1 MSILDRERTIAEP
14 GYSRWLVPPAALAIH
29 MCIGQAYALS
39 VFNLPLTKLIGITKS
54 APDDWKLTSMSYIFS
69 VAIVF
74 LGLSA
79 AVFGTW
85 LERVGPRKAMFASAC
100 CFGGGFVIS
109 AIGVQTHQFWL
120 VVGGYGVV
128 GGIGLGLGYI
138 SPVSTLIKWFPDRPG
153 MATGMAIMGFGG
165 GAMVGSPLAVN
176 LMKIF
181 GTPTSTGVVETMLA
195 MGAVYFAIM
204 MFGVFTVR
212 VVPPG
217 WKPEGWTAP
226 VTHSKLIT
234 DSQVTAANAIKTPQ
248 FWLLWGVLFL
258 NVSAGIGVLQTA
270 SPIIQ
275 QTMGVVPAAAAGFVG
290 LLSLFN
296 MGGRFFWSSTSDKI
310 GRKPTY
316 TIYFVLGA
324 ILYALIPTAAASKSV
339 PFFVIVICIIMTMYG
354 GGFATIP
361 AYLRDLFGTLQVG
374 AIHGRL
380 LTAWSAAGVV
390 GPLLINFMRDYQVAH
405 GVPLAA
411 SYNTTM
417 YILAGFLVLGFIC
430 NALVSPVDARYN
442 QPINAPVPSANPAT
456 ARAA

>member
-1 MSILDRERTIAEP
+1 MSFLDRDRTIAEP

-29 MCIGQAYALS
+29 MCIGQAYAFS
-39 VFNLPLTKLIGITKS
+39 VFNLPMTKLIGITKA
-54 APDDWKLTSMSYIFS
+54 APEDWKATTLAYVFS
-69 VAIVF
+69 VAIVL

-85 LERVGPRKAMFASAC
+85 LERVGPRMAMFASAC
-100 CFGGGFVIS
+100 CFGGGFVV
-109 AIGVQTHQFWL
+109 AALGVQTHQFWL
-120 VVGGYGVV
+120 VILGYGVI
-128 GGIGLGLGYI
+128 GGVGLGLGYI

-153 MATGMAIMGFGG
+153 MATGMAIMGFGA

-176 LMKIF
+176 LMKYF
-181 GTPTSTGVVETMLA
+181 ATPTNLGVAQTMVA
-195 MGAVYFAIM
+195 MGGIYFVIM

-217 WKPEGWTAP
+217 WKPAGWTAP
-226 VTHSKLIT
+226 TVHSKLIT
-234 DSQVTAANAIKTPQ
+234 DAQVTAANAIKTPQ

-275 QTMGVVPAAAAGFVG
+275 QVMGVAPAAAAGFVG
-290 LLSLFN
+290 LLSIFN
-296 MGGRFFWSSTSDKI
+296 MLGRFFWSSTSDKI

-324 ILYALIPTAAASKSV
+324 ILYALIPTAAGAKSV
-339 PFFVIVICIIMTMYG
+339 PLFVIVVCVIMTMYG

-361 AYLRDLFGTLQVG
+361 AYLRDLFGTVQVG

-390 GPLLINFMRDYQVAH
+390 GPLLINFMRDYQEER
-405 GVPLAA
+405 GVPKAQA
-411 SYNTTM
+411 YNTTM

-430 NALVSPVDARYN
+430 NALVSPVDAKYN
-442 QPINAPVPSANPAT
+442 QPVKDPVPSANPAT